1 MVFKPFH
8 LHFRGVAVQPPA
20 WYDGSPV
27 DRSWAPDCST
37 MLINHCFSQVTI
49 STLDLDCL
57 AKGLDMIPI
66 NMDMIRVTDVFC
78 RGPMERTS
86 LIGNY

>member
-27 DRSWAPDCST
+27 DRLQAPDCST
-37 MLINHCFSQVTI
+37 LLINHYFSQVTI

-66 NMDMIRVTDVFC
+66 NLGMIRVTDVFC

-86 LIGNY
+86 FNGNY